1 SQAVILIK
9 NSPEN
14 QTTIQQ
20 YKITKENI
28 IDKIIY
34 FKDNNFKIQMDG
46 VHLLDLIGRHDL
58 AFDWCQELNKKYPN
72 EGRVW
77 LEMGYLKSAENN
89 QASLEGSSQYLEK
102 AIELGEDLPAT
113 YDQLGLIYFNLGQF
127 LKAKSAWQ
135 QALNIDSK
143 NQNAKDYL
151 KQYEALN
158 LP

>member
-1 SQAVILIK
+1 MNREQIPIPVL
-9 NSPEN
+9 PRRPFPL
-14 QTTIQQ
+14 
-20 YKITKENI
+20 YL
-28 IDKIIY
+28 
-34 FKDNNFKIQMDG
+34 KDNNFKIQMDG
-46 VHLLDLIGRHDL
+46 VHLLDLIDRHDL
-58 AFDWCQELNKKYPN
+58 AFDWCQELNKKYPD

-89 QASLEGSSQYLEK
+89 QASLEGSSQYLDK